1 MAHGAIQR
9 TLRETNTAVEG
20 LSGMVFFIQEKL
32 VPGDGYI
39 YIAATKPAAMTVLW
53 VGRDD
58 TSNAAVGWTLK
69 SRPGAVE

>member
-1 MAHGAIQR
+1 MARGAIQR

-39 YIAATKPAAMTVLW
+39 YS
-53 VGRDD
+53 
-58 TSNAAVGWTLK
+58 SNETYCNDSLVGWARRYLK
-69 SRPGAVE
+69 RRGWMDLEVSSRSS